1 MSVKSKNTDPI
12 FYNSLDE
19 SEKNAWSLFE
29 AGIKDRKSYFHTP
42 VVVSKTK
49 TGTVNPRTMVFRAEN
64 RSALE

>member
-19 SEKNAWSLFE
+19 SEKNAWWLFE

-42 VVVSKTK
+42 VVVSKLK
-49 TGTVNPRTMVFRAEN
+49 RAMLTREQWFC
-64 RSALE
+64 EQ